1 MIRNH
6 EIIKN
11 KFECGKRVADYLM
24 RLGVP
29 LLSVEGNKYYFRETK
44 NLKEALNKVPLIIK
58 LIDRIF

>member
-11 KFECGKRVADYLM
+11 KFECGKRVADYLI

-29 LLSVEGNKYYFRETK
+29 LLAVEGDTYYFRETE
-44 NLKEALNKVPLIIK
+44 NLRESLKKVPLIIR
-58 LIDRIF
+58 IMDRVF